1 MNFLEMREDEE
12 FCMRSIHLKLFIYFL
27 VTSLM
32 VTFTMGKSFSQENV
46 GQEATLEIQGADGS
60 VQEVKA
66 SDLDKASDELAKEA
80 QSEQDPKKRNL
91 LQKLSLEFKKMSQ
104 GAKELFKKK
113 EGKKKKKINIKT
125 IGRAV
130 GKGATFVS
138 TQTARPFINAAGFL
152 TGFFEKPEKNEE
164 AVAFLNFILNHD
176 EDLKDVYKEASTP
189 EDYLNKLQAKIDEIL
204 VLKSAII
211 LQDTLATLGQP
222 VAIGCVLKTLGVEP
236 YATDTSISD
245 LEHVVDMLAINAEEI
260 KPELINEHPEFQ
272 ELKPLV
278 GELNQEQTMD
288 LLLNGSLELDVDGD
302 AILNGSRIKLGEAV
316 GAYAGQLF
324 LPKMV
329 TGIVSKSLGGIV
341 GATTLVADLG
351 FAASASMCLAHKKT
365 KEKVGVDPEVTEFC
379 SYIVNKSA
387 YVLSRSRAKGYVAGK
402 KFKVKAKRFF
412 NEKLGFGKKNK
423 KEKKEVEVKPEMN
436 NSLM

>member
-1 MNFLEMREDEE
+1 
-12 FCMRSIHLKLFIYFL
+12 MRSIHLKLFIYFL
-27 VTSLM
+27 LTSLM
-32 VTFTMGKSFSQENV
+32 VTFTMGKSFSQEIEA
-46 GQEATLEIQGADGS
+46 QEATLEIQGVDGS
-60 VQEVKA
+60 QQEVKA
-66 SDLDKASDELAKEA
+66 SDLDKAADDLAKEA
-80 QSEQDPKKRNL
+80 QKEQDPQKRNL
-91 LQKLSLEFKKMSQ
+91 LQKLSLELKKMSQ

-113 EGKKKKKINIKT
+113 DGKKKKKVNIKT

-138 TQTARPFINAAGFL
+138 TQTTRPFINAAGFL
-152 TGFFEKPEKNEE
+152 TGFFEKPEKNQE
-164 AVAFLNFILNHD
+164 ALAFLNFILNHD
-176 EDLKDVYKEASTP
+176 DELKDVYKNASTP
-189 EDYLNKLQAKIDEIL
+189 EDYLEKLQEKIDEIL

-236 YATDTSISD
+236 YASDTSISD

-260 KPELINEHPEFQ
+260 KPDLINHHPEFQ
-272 ELKPLV
+272 ELRPLV
-278 GELNQEQTMD
+278 GDLDEEQMMD
-288 LLLNGSLELDVDGD
+288 LLLNGSLELDLDGE
-302 AILNGSRIKLGEAV
+302 AILNGSRIKLGEAI

-329 TGIVSKSLGGIV
+329 IGVVSKSLAGFV
-341 GATTLVADLG
+341 GTTTLVADLG

-379 SYIVNKSA
+379 SYVVNKSA

-402 KFKVKAKRFF
+402 KFKVKAKKFF
-412 NEKLGFGKKNK
+412 NEKLKLGKKH
-423 KEKKEVEVKPEMN
+423 KKEVEEKPQVN